1 MANVYTNGNT
11 GYKGVDR
18 RKSSRRTVV
27 DRRKEIRWEP
37 NKSNRRE
44 AIGRRAADMLGAKET
59 LNKSRP
65 LTC

>member
-18 RKSSRRTVV
+18 RKLNRRNVA

-37 NKSNRRE
+37 NKSNRRLTTT
-44 AIGRRAADMLGAKET
+44 GRRAIDLLGVNG
-59 LNKSRP
+59 NKR
-65 LTC
+65 